1 MYIYFF
7 KRQGFKRVLPRTR
20 TVNIIFCLFRQH
32 GVCYLVE
39 ILDFS
44 TLTLLYTHCDKNYL
58 NLCIKKKKFHGW
70 RGSVIF
76 CVTICISGQK
86 NSHTV
91 HRYICSSRDRLG
103 FFVCF
108 EILGY
113 FWPELAVMISQHKS
127 FCSALYPATQISIKS
142 FRDRFS
148 MEINIDINANLFFQ
162 ILLKSGQHYPLLL
175 LHFLYFMT

>member
-1 MYIYFF
+1 MFI
-7 KRQGFKRVLPRTR
+7 LT
-20 TVNIIFCLFRQH
+20 TWCL
-32 GVCYLVE
+32 
-39 ILDFS
+39 
-44 TLTLLYTHCDKNYL
+44 LLSWNPWLFYSNTAVHSLWQKL
-58 NLCIKKKKFHGW
+58 SESLHKKKIYHGW

-86 NSHTV
+86 IAILYCTPL
-91 HRYICSSRDRLG
+91 RLLQPWQTRFLCRD
-103 FFVCF
+103 
-108 EILGY
+108 LGY

-142 FRDRFS
+142 FHDRFS

-175 LHFLYFMT
+175 LHFLYFIFMT

>member
-1 MYIYFF
+1 MFI
-7 KRQGFKRVLPRTR
+7 LT
-20 TVNIIFCLFRQH
+20 TWCLLLSWNPWLF
-32 GVCYLVE
+32 Y
-39 ILDFS
+39 

-58 NLCIKKKKFHGW
+58 NLCIKKKLSRLERECYFLCDHLYIW
-70 RGSVIF
+70 P
-76 CVTICISGQK
+76 K
-86 NSHTV
+86 NRHTV
-91 HRYICSSRDRLG
+91 HCYICSSRDRLG

-142 FRDRFS
+142 FHDRFS